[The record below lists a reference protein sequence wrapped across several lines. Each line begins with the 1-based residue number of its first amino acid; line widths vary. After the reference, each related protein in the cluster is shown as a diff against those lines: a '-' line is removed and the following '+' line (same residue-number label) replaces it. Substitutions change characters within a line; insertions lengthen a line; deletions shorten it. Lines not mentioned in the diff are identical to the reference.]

1 MATNKDH
8 VNTLKQDVAER
19 YAEVKALALTEV
31 VINEHDLDGESLRT
45 PRLHSTWLSM
55 MGDEAVKLK
64 QIQNIMKK
72 LALERS
78 RFFLGT
84 QTDKYYAEHGQPHVR
99 VPKTDL
105 PLYLDADD
113 QISALREV
121 MEIQTQLVDFLEKT
135 VKEISSR
142 TYHLRAAI
150 DWRKFESGA

>member
-1 MATNKDH
+1 MATNMDHFKD
-8 VNTLKQDVAER
+8 LKLDVATR
-19 YAEVKALALTEV
+19 YAEVKELAKDEV

-45 PRLHSTWLSM
+45 PRLHSRWLSM
-55 MGDEAVKLK
+55 MGDEAVKMK
-64 QIQNIMKK
+64 QIQNLMKK
-72 LALERS
+72 MTLERS

-113 QISALREV
+113 QICMLREI
-121 MEIQTQLVDFLEKT
+121 MEIQTQVVDFLEKT
-135 VKEISSR
+135 VREISSR

-150 DWRKFESGA
+150 DWRKFESGG

>member
-1 MATNKDH
+1 MASNMEHFKA
-8 VNTLKQDVAER
+8 LKLDVATR
-19 YAEVKALALTEV
+19 YAEIKELAKDEV

-45 PRLHSTWLSM
+45 PRLHSRWLSM
-55 MGDEAVKLK
+55 MGDEAVKMK
-64 QIQNIMKK
+64 QVQNLMKK
-72 LALERS
+72 LTLERS

-113 QISALREV
+113 QICVLREI
-121 MEIQTQLVDFLEKT
+121 MEIQSQVVDFLEKT
-135 VKEISSR
+135 VREISSR

-150 DWRKFESGA
+150 DWRKFESGG

>member
-1 MATNKDH
+1 MATNMENFKE
-8 VNTLKQDVAER
+8 LKGDVASR
-19 YAEVKALALTEV
+19 YAEVKQFASEEV

-45 PRLHSTWLSM
+45 PRLHSRWLSM

-64 QIQNIMKK
+64 QLSNMNKK
-72 LALERS
+72 LTLERS

-113 QISALREV
+113 QVSMLREI

-135 VKEISSR
+135 VREISSR
-142 TYHLRAAI
+142 TYHIRAAI
-150 DWRKFESGA
+150 DWRKFESGG

>member
-1 MATNKDH
+1 MASNMEHFKD
-8 VNTLKQDVAER
+8 LKSDVAAR
-19 YAEVKALALTEV
+19 YAELKARALTEV
-31 VINEHDLDGESLRT
+31 CINEHDLDGESLRT

-55 MGDEAVKLK
+55 MGDEAVKMK
-64 QIQNIMKK
+64 QIQNLMKK
-72 LALERS
+72 LTLERS

-113 QISALREV
+113 QISMLREIA
-121 MEIQTQLVDFLEKT
+121 EIQAQVVDFLEKT
-135 VKEISSR
+135 VREISCR

-150 DWRKFESGA
+150 DWRKFESGG

>member
-1 MATNKDH
+1 MATNMDHFKD
-8 VNTLKQDVAER
+8 LKLDVAAR
-19 YAEVKALALTEV
+19 YAEVKDRAKVEI
-31 VINEHDLDGESLRT
+31 VINEHDLDGEALRT

-55 MGDEAVKLK
+55 MGDEAVKMK
-64 QIQNIMKK
+64 QVQNLMKK
-72 LALERS
+72 LTLERS

-113 QISALREV
+113 QICMLREI

-135 VKEISSR
+135 VREISSR

-150 DWRKFESGA
+150 DWRKFESGG